1 MSIILRDP
9 EQLETSNV
17 DIRIHL
23 AINGLSRYVILFKW
37 IAVLQSLYRGVFV
50 LQYHAHCDHSLTF
63 LVSQFSHVFELNMSA
78 LAWQVFE
85 RALLLVVI
93 T

>member
-1 MSIILRDP
+1 M
-9 EQLETSNV
+9 
-17 DIRIHL
+17 
-23 AINGLSRYVILFKW
+23 
-37 IAVLQSLYRGVFV
+37 LQSFYRGVFV

-63 LVSQFSHVFELNMSA
+63 LVTQLSHVFELNMSA
-78 LAWQVFE
+78 LACQVFE